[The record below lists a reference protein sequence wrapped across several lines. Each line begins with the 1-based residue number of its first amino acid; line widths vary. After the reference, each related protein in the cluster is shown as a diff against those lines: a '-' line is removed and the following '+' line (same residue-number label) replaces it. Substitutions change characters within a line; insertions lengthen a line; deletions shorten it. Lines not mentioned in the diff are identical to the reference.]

1 MRVNEDTKECVELV
15 ARVLIR
21 AFAAG
26 LIFLVI
32 WFIFFL
38 LAKDMAFRIQEG
50 LFGITME
57 QIVFINFIGMGLF
70 KLFIFSVF
78 LIPYVAIRWAM
89 NGNTKTEI

>member
-1 MRVNEDTKECVELV
+1 MSVNEDIKGCVELI

-32 WFIFFL
+32 WFIVFA
-38 LAKDMAFRIQEG
+38 LAKDTALRIHEG
-50 LFGITME
+50 LFDITME
-57 QIVFINFIGMGLF
+57 QLILINYIWMGLF
-70 KLFIFSVF
+70 KLFLFSVF

-89 NGNTKTEI
+89 KCNPHD